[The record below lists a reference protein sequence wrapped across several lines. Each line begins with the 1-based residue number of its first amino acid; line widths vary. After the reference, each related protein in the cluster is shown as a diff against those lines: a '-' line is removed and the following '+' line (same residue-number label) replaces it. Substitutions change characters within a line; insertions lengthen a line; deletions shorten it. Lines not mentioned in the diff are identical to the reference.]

1 MSMGHGNP
9 VGTNVSACR
18 SPTVLSTFPPS
29 TPITAGRKALFWD
42 SHATVDDGFRYGGCS
57 EAVMTK
63 QEQRNARIRR
73 ELESLKAEV
82 ARQNREFA
90 DTVEEAGVT
99 EADLANA
106 ETTFADAIEEIEPIR
121 TQTFDLRLV
130 PSGALRA

>member
-1 MSMGHGNP
+1 
-9 VGTNVSACR
+9 
-18 SPTVLSTFPPS
+18 
-29 TPITAGRKALFWD
+29 
-42 SHATVDDGFRYGGCS
+42 
-57 EAVMTK
+57 MTK